1 MLPIAAFLH
10 VTNLTA
16 AVIREQLLPANLPA
30 LLIGLITCIAVLL
43 ILALLAAQNRMEEK
57 KPMLVP
63 GIFCLILSLA
73 ISLGTSSGLQSALMG
88 ASLGPLMVS
97 PVYLTLAAVCLAGV
111 GTTLLTAAWARAY
124 QSLERGMILAN
135 TAVAFALGG
144 VLDGVL
150 AKFAIKMDPLII
162 TASLV
167 LLSALPL
174 ELILSG
180 RGFRGTGH
188 VSHRSPRSGGTLAPS
203 ACPTLS
209 RVPRPPEATTPH
221 PPRDLND
228 DATEESTRP
237 QTGAF
242 GAFLRSSWKPYAGVM
257 LCWVITACT
266 WGTTLSAGSLG
277 GVPEVDFIRSAG
289 DLLAGAVMTGL
300 LLTLANRRDS
310 FRLILRFLPVSAT
323 ALLLLCWFLTLMN
336 PVLGLLGQ
344 LLFGVSLGLLTML
357 TWTELGYHAA
367 RTHSTDVIFGKAG
380 ALLLAA
386 IAGAGTLAY
395 LLGDAA
401 EFVSPVLT
409 LGYLVLV
416 NFNFGSGGN
425 APAQDDPV
433 LNLKLSKQVERL
445 AEIYHL
451 TPRERE
457 ITGYLANGLS
467 APYIAD
473 ALFIS
478 HNSVKTHARHIYHKA
493 GVHKR
498 DELIALV
505 NAMNE
510 EDSK

>member
-1 MLPIAAFLH
+1 MLPFAAFLH

-16 AVIREQLLPANLPA
+16 AVIREQLLPENLPA
-30 LLIGLITCIAVLL
+30 LLVGLITCIAVLL
-43 ILALLAAQNRMEEK
+43 ILALLAAQNRLEEK

-73 ISLGTSSGLQSALMG
+73 ISLGTSSGLQAALMG
-88 ASLGPLMVS
+88 ASLGPLMIS

-150 AKFAIKMDPLII
+150 AKFAIEMDPLVI

-180 RGFRGTGH
+180 SGFKGAGH
-188 VSHRSPRSGGTLAPS
+188 AGP
-203 ACPTLS
+203 C
-209 RVPRPPEATTPH
+209 
-221 PPRDLND
+221 DLND
-228 DATEESTRP
+228 DATEESTRLR
-237 QTGAF
+237 TGAF
-242 GAFLRSSWKPYAGVM
+242 AAFLRSSWKPYAGM
-257 LCWVITACT
+257 ILCWVITACT
-266 WGTTLSAGSLG
+266 WGTMLSTGLLG
-277 GVPEVDFIRSAG
+277 GVPEVDFVKSAG
-289 DLLAGAVMTGL
+289 DLLAGVIMVGL
-300 LLTLANRRDS
+300 LLALINRRDS

-323 ALLLLCWFLTLMN
+323 ALLLLSWFLAMIT
-336 PVLGLLGQ
+336 PALGLLGQ
-344 LLFGVSLGLLTML
+344 MLFGVSLGLLTML

-386 IAGAGTLAY
+386 IVGAGALAY

-425 APAQDDPV
+425 ASTQDDPA
-433 LNLKLSKQVERL
+433 LNLKLSKQVEQL
-445 AEIYHL
+445 AKIYRL

-457 ITGYLANGLS
+457 IAGYLANGLS

-505 NAMNE
+505 NTMNE
-510 EDSK
+510 NDSE